1 MKLVSKSLNRLSI
14 EPLARKNGKEHQKW
28 TFTKIHSA
36 DQVGWLVSWNHSL
49 DLEFSYD
56 LEIQSLNFGKGEK
69 RLLSYKWDLCFR
81 S

>member
-1 MKLVSKSLNRLSI
+1 MKLVSKSLNSPSI

-36 DQVGWLVSWNHSL
+36 DLVCWLVSWNYSL

-56 LEIQSLNFGKGEK
+56 LEIQSLNFGEGEK